1 MTKNKYDRE
10 QTILVVDDNPE
21 SLELLVGMLTEK
33 GYIVRPAPSGKVALM
48 TASVNPPDI
57 MLLDIRMPQMDG
69 YEVCRRFKGDK
80 SLKDIPI
87 IFLTGLTESDEK
99 IKAFAA
105 GGVDYITKPFE
116 PREVEARIKTHLT
129 IRNQKRQLQES
140 AEAKY
145 YNIFDNALEGIFQVA
160 PNGKLLTANHAFIR
174 MHGYD
179 RLEEIEFSRKFF
191 VQPGTYNKLTSALEK
206 AGRIEQ
212 FEAQAY
218 RKDKETIWVS
228 MNVRAVTDEDGKILY
243 YEGMVGDIT
252 RQKESEERLKQSEQ
266 DLRTLVDAMNDT
278 ILVIDKNGRFLEVN
292 TRKEGQLYMTG
303 NAFIGKPL
311 KESFEKDMA
320 DLFLKNVRH
329 CLTNNET
336 VNIEYSVEREEG
348 EHWFTAAISPMS
360 KKLALWVARD
370 ITQLKM
376 AENKLEAKS
385 IRLEEMNTTLNIL
398 LEKMKESNAK
408 VEETMYSNIK
418 AFVTPYVDS
427 LKKLKLTDVQ
437 KTYIELIEINLSKIS
452 SPLIHSMLQFN
463 LTPMEI
469 EVANLVKVGRST
481 KDIARIL
488 NTSKV
493 AIDIHRYNIR
503 KKFGL
508 NNDKKNLRMFLLSLN

>member
-1 MTKNKYDRE
+1 
-10 QTILVVDDNPE
+10 
-21 SLELLVGMLTEK
+21 MLGEK
-33 GYIVRPAPSGKVALM
+33 GYQIRTAISGKIALE
-48 TASVNPPDI
+48 TASVERPDLV
-57 MLLDIRMPQMDG
+57 LLDINMPEMDG
-69 YEVCRRFKGDK
+69 FEVCRRFKEQIP
-80 SLKDIPI
+80 LQEIPI
-87 IFLTGLTESDEK
+87 IFLTVMSETTEK
-99 IKAFAA
+99 IKAFEV

-116 PREVEARIKTHLT
+116 SREVEARFKTHLT
-129 IRNQKRQLQES
+129 IKSQEKQLRES

-145 YNIFDNALEGIFQVA
+145 YNIFDNAIEGIFQVA
-160 PNGKLLTANHAFIR
+160 PNGRLLTANYAFIK

-179 RLEEIEFSRKFF
+179 RLDQIQFSRKLF
-191 VQPGTYNKLTSALEK
+191 VQPGTFSKLQGILQK
-206 AGRIEQ
+206 AGKVEK

-218 RKDKETIWVS
+218 CKDKEKIWVS
-228 MNVRAVTDEDGKILY
+228 MNVRAVADEDGTVMY
-243 YEGMVGDIT
+243 YEGMVDDIT
-252 RQKESEERLKQSEQ
+252 RQKESEQRLKQSEEE
-266 DLRTLVDAMNDT
+266 LRTLVEAMNDT
-278 ILVIDKNGRFLEVN
+278 ILVVDKNGAFLKVN
-292 TRKEGQLYMTG
+292 AKDEGHLYLTG
-303 NAFIGKPL
+303 KKFVGKPL
-311 KESFEKDMA
+311 KDAFEGNMA
-320 DLFLKNVRH
+320 DLFLKSVRR
-329 CLTNNET
+329 CLAVNET
-336 VNIEYSVEREEG
+336 VNIEYSIESEDGQRMVS
-348 EHWFTAAISPMS
+348 AAISPMA

-385 IRLEEMNTTLNIL
+385 IRLEEINTALNIL
-398 LEKMKESNAK
+398 LEKMKESNAR

-418 AFVTPYVDS
+418 AFVTPYLEN
-427 LKKLKLTDVQ
+427 LKKLKSTEVQ
-437 KTYIELIEINLSKIS
+437 KTYIELIETNLSKVS